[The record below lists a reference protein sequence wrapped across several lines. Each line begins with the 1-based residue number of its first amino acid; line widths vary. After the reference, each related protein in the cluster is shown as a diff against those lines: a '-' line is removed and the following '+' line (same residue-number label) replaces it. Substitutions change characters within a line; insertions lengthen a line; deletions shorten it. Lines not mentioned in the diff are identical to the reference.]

1 MYIYILLILQLKCN
15 LPVAPRKAAAEV
27 SEEETYRR
35 GWLLCIT
42 DGRAN
47 PLIDRKVVG
56 VAFVG
61 VVAMVAVVASP
72 TTAGCSVVYCSCS
85 RSCSIVE
92 L

>member
-1 MYIYILLILQLKCN
+1 M
-15 LPVAPRKAAAEV
+15 AEV

-35 GWLLCIT
+35 GWLLVIT

-56 VAFVG
+56 VVFVG
-61 VVAMVAVVASP
+61 VVAMVAVVTSP
-72 TTAGCSVVYCSCS
+72 TTAGCSVVCCSCS
-85 RSCSIVE
+85 RSCGVVE